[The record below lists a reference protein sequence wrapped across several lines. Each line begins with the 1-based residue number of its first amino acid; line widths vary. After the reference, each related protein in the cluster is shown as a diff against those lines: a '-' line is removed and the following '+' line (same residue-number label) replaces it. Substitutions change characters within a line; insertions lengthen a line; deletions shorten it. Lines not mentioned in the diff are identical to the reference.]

1 MVVLLYIYLTIHY
14 SAGSNHQTIHL
25 SKTKPNIYKSIS
37 STKEEHLQA
46 APLPSRPINTKRHAI
61 IIEGLHR
68 LRFINYSMTSSE
80 FENIMTI
87 T

>member
-14 SAGSNHQTIHL
+14 SAGSNHQTNHL

-46 APLPSRPINTKRHAI
+46 DIHS
-61 IIEGLHR
+61 
-68 LRFINYSMTSSE
+68 TSALQA
-80 FENIMTI
+80 NQYQKTYHYY
-87 T
+87 